1 MCKLNLKIT
10 FSNTQFSLTQADGEK
25 SSVAKTEAQKNGK
38 SGVSIEDENLP
49 KMGEIFLG
57 VLF

>member
-1 MCKLNLKIT
+1 MPN
-10 FSNTQFSLTQADGEK
+10 FSLTQADGEK

-38 SGVSIEDENLP
+38 SVSIEDENLP

>member
-1 MCKLNLKIT
+1 MPN
-10 FSNTQFSLTQADGEK
+10 FSLTLADGEK